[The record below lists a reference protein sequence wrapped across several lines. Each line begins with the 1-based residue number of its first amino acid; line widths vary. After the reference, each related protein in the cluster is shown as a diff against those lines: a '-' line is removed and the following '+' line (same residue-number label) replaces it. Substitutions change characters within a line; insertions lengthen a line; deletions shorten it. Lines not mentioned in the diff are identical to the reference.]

1 MTREEWVT
9 LHKEAF
15 KSEIDYMEKYC
26 HILIGSEEFY
36 RIYYYRQ
43 GLSLYL
49 LTKRYFGLALLG
61 E

>member
-1 MTREEWVT
+1 MTREEWVQ

-15 KSEIDYMEKYC
+15 KSEIEYLEKYFG
-26 HILIGSEEFY
+26 ILLSGEEFY
-36 RIYYYRQ
+36 RTYYYRK
-43 GLSLYL
+43 GLSPYL